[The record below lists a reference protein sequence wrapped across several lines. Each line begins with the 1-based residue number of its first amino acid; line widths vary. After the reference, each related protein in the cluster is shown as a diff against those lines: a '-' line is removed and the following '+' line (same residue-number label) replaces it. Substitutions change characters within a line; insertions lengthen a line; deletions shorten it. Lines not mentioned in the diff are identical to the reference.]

1 MTPAR
6 QRGQCVDSVILEPLI
21 NRDSKTLMWITA
33 RDKSKFVFSSPSLD
47 SGQLLESQVKLGKI
61 DRIAINVNYKH
72 FYVNDKKHVD
82 LVAFDDEGNIFS
94 GLEGFRFDWS
104 IQSGAHHM
112 KIIPKPEGYD
122 HPSKGTEVTF
132 VRGLTAGVAD
142 LRVQILE
149 PIYDK
154 HVASTSITF
163 MVVDPFIVE
172 PSRAVFI
179 LPTSVFKLSLS
190 KLRKSDAG
198 IVTRE
203 NIPLP
208 NKQYLW
214 SIQDENLGYISQDGT
229 FVSKITEGR

>member
-1 MTPAR
+1 
-6 QRGQCVDSVILEPLI
+6 
-21 NRDSKTLMWITA
+21 
-33 RDKSKFVFSSPSLD
+33 
-47 SGQLLESQVKLGKI
+47 VKLGKI

-104 IQSGAHHM
+104 IQSGAQHM

-132 VRGLTAGVAD
+132 VRGLSAGAAE

-154 HVASTSITF
+154 NVVSTSITF

-190 KLRKSDAG
+190 KLKKSDTG

-208 NKQYLW
+208 SKQYLW
-214 SIQDENLGYISQDGT
+214 SIQDVNLGTIS
-229 FVSKITEGR
+229 